1 MVQRR
6 MIWLIPNRIF
16 WFLLIFS
23 AVYFVPL
30 LLFLPETCRNI
41 VGDGSVPPPA
51 SSWNLSDQI
60 RFRNRAKKDIP
71 IDEAKM
77 QALRK
82 NHKITFPNPISTLRI
97 LREPEMIFLLFGNS
111 VAMSCFYAVST
122 GTAQAFKGNY
132 GFDELQI
139 SLMFVCLS
147 RP

>member
-1 MVQRR
+1 
-6 MIWLIPNRIF
+6 
-16 WFLLIFS
+16 
-23 AVYFVPL
+23 
-30 LLFLPETCRNI
+30 
-41 VGDGSVPPPA
+41 
-51 SSWNLSDQI
+51 
-60 RFRNRAKKDIP
+60 
-71 IDEAKM
+71 M